1 MPLIAVMGPMT
12 GSGDASGELAVFLA
26 MVAFMLVVGLSYW
39 LEYRKLPRDTQNNR
53 DEHDE

>member
-12 GSGDASGELAVFLA
+12 GNGDASGELAVF
-26 MVAFMLVVGLSYW
+26 V
-39 LEYRKLPRDTQNNR
+39 EYRKLPRETQNNR

>member
-12 GSGDASGELAVFLA
+12 GNGDASGELAVFLA

-39 LEYRKLPRDTQNNR
+39 SEYRKLPRDTQNNR

>member
-12 GSGDASGELAVFLA
+12 GNRDASGELAVFLA
-26 MVAFMLVVGLSYW
+26 MVAFMAVAALSYW
-39 LEYRKLPRDTQNNR
+39 SQYRKLPRDTQNKG